1 VKAGLLGM
9 CACGAGGI
17 YFLAGTPGP
26 DFERVIN
33 RPPMTVYAAFSALG
47 AEGVASEGATGTGQ
61 RRLTRRIDKELG
73 EAIHYEILLD
83 DRPVVEVDLHFAP
96 GPDGRGTRM
105 TAEFDMDAYELGSS
119 YETSAGL
126 ALSLVPD
133 GYIDQQF
140 ARFMDDMADD
150 VEAGRPLPPLSLG
163 RAGMRR
169 ASAAP
174 ESLAERRYQAESDR
188 RRAAAPMNRARPMV
202 DPNRVA
208 ERHLNGTR

>member
-1 VKAGLLGM
+1 MKSGLLGM

-26 DFERVIN
+26 DFERVID

-47 AEGVASEGATGTGQ
+47 AEGIASEGAAGPGQ
-61 RRLTRRIDKELG
+61 PRLTRRIDKELG
-73 EAIHYEILLD
+73 EAIHYEIRID
-83 DRPVVEVDLHFAP
+83 DRPVLDVDLHFEP

-105 TAEFDMDAYELGSS
+105 TAEFDMDAYELGST

-126 ALSLVPD
+126 ALSMVPE

-140 ARFMDDMADD
+140 AKFMDDMADD

-169 ASAAP
+169 APATPTGLS
-174 ESLAERRYQAESDR
+174 ERRHQAERAR
-188 RRAAAPMNRARPMV
+188 RQAAAPMNRARPMV
-202 DPNRVA
+202 DPNSVA
-208 ERHLNGTR
+208 ERHRNGNP

>member
-1 VKAGLLGM
+1 MKAGLLGM

-17 YFLAGTPGP
+17 WFLAGTPGP

-33 RPPMTVYAAFSALG
+33 RPPMAVYAAFSALG
-47 AEGVASEGATGTGQ
+47 AEGIVTEGAAGPDR

-73 EAIHYEILLD
+73 EAIHYEILID
-83 DRPVVEVDLHFAP
+83 DRPVLDVDLHFAP
-96 GPDGRGTRM
+96 GPDGRGTTM

-126 ALSLVPD
+126 ALSMVPE

-150 VEAGRPLPPLSLG
+150 IEAGRPLPPLSLG

-169 ASAAP
+169 AAATP
-174 ESLAERRYQAESDR
+174 TSLSGRRQQAESAR
-188 RRAAAPMNRARPMV
+188 RQAAAPMNRARPMV
-202 DPNRVA
+202 DPNRAA
-208 ERHLNGTR
+208 ERHLNGAP

>member
-1 VKAGLLGM
+1 MKAGILGM
-9 CACGAGGI
+9 CAAGAGGI

-33 RPPMTVYAAFSALG
+33 KPPMTVYAAFSALG
-47 AEGVASEGATGTGQ
+47 AEGVASEEAAGEG
-61 RRLTRRIDKELG
+61 RRRISRRIDKELG
-73 EAIHYEILLD
+73 EAIHYEILID
-83 DRPVVEVDLHFAP
+83 DRPVLDVDLHFAP

-105 TAEFDMDAYELGSS
+105 TAEFDMDAYELGST

-126 ALSLVPD
+126 ALSMVPE

-169 ASAAP
+169 ASTTP
-174 ESLAERRYQAESDR
+174 TSLSERRYQAERDR
-188 RRAAAPMNRARPMV
+188 REAAAPMNRARPMV
-202 DPNRVA
+202 DPNRDA